1 MPAIDLRYAR
11 ALDSIVV
18 ERRLDRSLVQQQLTS
33 FEDTLNSSEELREV
47 LEDPSIPEQ
56 QKLRLLD
63 AISSR
68 LSLDKIVRN
77 FIALIAGHHRL
88 HEFAAIAKA
97 YAALADEAGNVAEVE
112 VVSASPLSET
122 SKSQLLAQIA
132 KLVGN
137 QQVNPTY
144 TQDRSLLGGAIV
156 RIGST
161 VYDGSVRSQLQH
173 LKQSLIASLA

>member
-1 MPAIDLRYAR
+1 MAAIDLRYAR
-11 ALDSIVV
+11 ALDSVVV
-18 ERRLDRSLVQQQLTS
+18 EHRLDRALVQQQLAS
-33 FEDTLNSSEELREV
+33 LEATLDASADLREV

-63 AISSR
+63 ALASK

-77 FIALIAGHHRL
+77 FIALIASHHRL
-88 HEFAAIAKA
+88 HEFAGISKA
-97 YAALADEAGNVAEVE
+97 YSALADEAGSVTEVE
-112 VVSASPLSET
+112 VVSASPLSDA
-122 SKSQLLAQIA
+122 SKSQLVAQVA
-132 KLVGN
+132 KLVGSE
-137 QQVNPTY
+137 QIHPIY
-144 TQDRSLLGGAIV
+144 TQDQSLLGGAIL

>member
-1 MPAIDLRYAR
+1 MSAIDNRYAR
-11 ALDSIVV
+11 ALDSVV
-18 ERRLDRSLVQQQLTS
+18 LEHRLDRSLVQQQLAS
-33 FEDTLNSSEELREV
+33 FDATLSSSQELREV
-47 LEDPSIPEQ
+47 LEDPSIPEP

-63 AISSR
+63 AIASR

-88 HEFAAIAKA
+88 QEFAAISMA
-97 YAALADEAGNVAEVE
+97 YAALADEAGNVTDVE
-112 VVSASPLSET
+112 VVSASPLSDA
-122 SKSQLLAQIA
+122 SKSQLVAQIA
-132 KLVGN
+132 KLVGG
-137 QQVNPTY
+137 QQINPAY
-144 TQDRSLLGGAIV
+144 TQDPALLGGAII

>member
-11 ALDSIVV
+11 ALDSVVV
-18 ERRLDRSLVQQQLTS
+18 EHRLDRSLVQQQLAS
-33 FEDTLNSSEELREV
+33 FEQTLDSSQELREV

-63 AISSR
+63 AISSK
-68 LSLDKIVRN
+68 LALDKIVRN
-77 FIALIAGHHRL
+77 FIALMASHHRL
-88 HEFAAIAKA
+88 NEFAEISKA
-97 YAALADEAGNVAEVE
+97 YAALADEAANVAEVE
-112 VVSASPLSET
+112 VVSASPLSDA
-122 SKSQLLAQIA
+122 SKSQLVAQIA
-132 KLVGN
+132 KLVGS
-137 QQVNPTY
+137 QTVSPTY
-144 TQDRSLLGGAIV
+144 TQDESLLGGAVI